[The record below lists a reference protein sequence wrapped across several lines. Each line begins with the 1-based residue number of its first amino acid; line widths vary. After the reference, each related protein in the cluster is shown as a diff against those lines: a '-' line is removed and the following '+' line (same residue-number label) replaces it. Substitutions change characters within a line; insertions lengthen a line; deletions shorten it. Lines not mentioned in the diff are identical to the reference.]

1 MTNSELTRIDNI
13 KRSLKA
19 LLPDAGEVLIE
30 EGVDPL
36 FKFGLV
42 IVKPCYWLYAEG
54 LNLSISFWDLEDLKN
69 YVLRKIHALSL
80 LQVSIPTPEQRRRK
94 IALKRMYGNFEE
106 SEKN

>member
-19 LLPDAGEVLIE
+19 LLPEAGEVLIE

-36 FKFGLV
+36 SKCGLV
-42 IVKPCYWLYAEG
+42 IVKPCFWLWID
-54 LNLSISFWDLEDLKN
+54 NPPTSVSFWDLDELEN

-80 LQVSIPTPEQRRRK
+80 LQVSTPTPEQRRRK
-94 IALKRMYGNFEE
+94 IALKHMCGNFEN
-106 SEKN
+106 SERN